1 MSNSYDTIIIGAGHN
16 GLVCA
21 TYLAKAGRK
30 VLMVEANEQVGGA
43 AITREFAA
51 GHSVSACA
59 HLLHLLH
66 PKIIADLSLSSH
78 GLKMAAQGL
87 STIAMSIDGEH
98 LTLARDS
105 VSGGGV
111 SAGDQRAYHDFQNKI
126 RRFTKVLEK
135 TFMTRPPRLV
145 HKNRKDLLTLACLG
159 LSVRMLGREDMREL
173 LRIGAINIY
182 DVLQEDFESELL
194 KGALGFDAVLGSN
207 MGPRSPNSV
216 LSYLYRMTGQLHGN
230 DSAISVPAGG
240 MGAVTNA
247 LADAAKAAGVEIRTG
262 TPVKQ
267 IVLDV
272 DKVLGIETADG
283 ERINSELVVSNA
295 DPKTTFLKLVGA
307 RNIETGFAR
316 RIDNIRMQGKAA
328 KLHLALDGLPNFNG
342 VAEDQLGNRLLIAPT
357 LNYVEQ
363 AFDHSKYGEY
373 SNAPALE
380 ISIPSI
386 HDDSLAEAGKHVLSA
401 VVQYA
406 PYELRA
412 GWDVQRET
420 FKNLVIDKLAEYAPG
435 IKEQITAAELL
446 LPADIEKE
454 FHIHGGHWHHGEYTL
469 DQFMMLRPVPGAAQY
484 STPVQGLY
492 LCGAG
497 SHPGG
502 GVMGLAGRNASTEI
516 IKGGQANGNA

>member
-1 MSNSYDTIIIGAGHN
+1 MSKQYDATIIGAGHN

-21 TYLAKAGRK
+21 TYLAKAGQK
-30 VLMVEANEQVGGA
+30 VLILEANEQVGGA
-43 AITREFAA
+43 AITREFAS
-51 GHSVSACA
+51 GFSVSACA

-66 PKIIADLSLSSH
+66 PQIITDLSLPSH

-87 STIAMSIDGEH
+87 STIALSADGEH
-98 LTLARDS
+98 LTLDRDTI
-105 VSGGGV
+105 SG
-111 SAGDQRAYHDFQNKI
+111 AGISNSDQTAYRDFQTRL
-126 RRFTKVLEK
+126 RRFARIVQK

-145 HKNRKDLLTLACLG
+145 HKDRKDLMTLAKLG
-159 LSVRMLGREDMREL
+159 LSVRLLGKEDMREL

-216 LSYLYRMTGQLHGN
+216 LSYLYRLTGQLNGN
-230 DSAISVPAGG
+230 DTAISVPAGG
-240 MGAVTNA
+240 MGAVTKA
-247 LADAAKAAGVEIRTG
+247 LRKAAEAAGVEIRTG
-262 TPVKQ
+262 TRVKQ
-267 IVLDV
+267 IILDV
-272 DKVLGIETADG
+272 DNVTGVETTEG
-283 ERINSELVVSNA
+283 EKINCGLVVSNA
-295 DPKTTFLKLVGA
+295 DPKTTFLKLIGA

-316 RIDNIRMQGKAA
+316 RVDNIRMKGKAA
-328 KLHLALDGLPNFNG
+328 KLHLALDGVPSFEGLP
-342 VAEDQLGNRLLIAPT
+342 EKLLGNRLVIAPT
-357 LNYVEQ
+357 LQYIEQ

-373 SNAPALE
+373 SNEPAIE

-386 HDDSLAEAGKHVLSA
+386 HDDSLAPPSRHVLSA

-406 PYELRA
+406 PYELRT
-412 GWDVQRET
+412 GWDSHRDT
-420 FKNLVIDKLAEYAPG
+420 FKQVVIDKIAEYAPG
-435 IKEQITAAELL
+435 IKDQITASELL
-446 LPADIEKE
+446 VPADIERE
-454 FHIHGGHWHHGEYTL
+454 FNIHGGHWHHGEYTL

-484 STPVQGLY
+484 STPINGLY

-516 IKGGQANGNA
+516 INREHKS

>member
-1 MSNSYDTIIIGAGHN
+1 
-16 GLVCA
+16 
-21 TYLAKAGRK
+21 
-30 VLMVEANEQVGGA
+30 
-43 AITREFAA
+43 
-51 GHSVSACA
+51 
-59 HLLHLLH
+59 
-66 PKIIADLSLSSH
+66 
-78 GLKMAAQGL
+78 MAAKGL
-87 STIAMSIDGEH
+87 STIAMSVDGEH
-98 LTLARDS
+98 LTLERDT

-111 SAGDQRAYHDFQNKI
+111 SNGDQVAYRDFQNKL
-126 RRFTKVLEK
+126 RRFAKIVQK

-145 HKNRKDLLTLACLG
+145 HKNWKDLMTLAGLG

-182 DVLQEDFESELL
+182 DVLQEDFQSELL

-216 LSYLYRMTGQLHGN
+216 LTYLYRLTGQLDCN
-230 DSAISVPAGG
+230 DSAISLPAGG
-240 MGAVTNA
+240 MGAVTTS
-247 LADAAKAAGVEIRTG
+247 LAKAATAAGVDIRTN
-262 TPVKQ
+262 TTVKQ
-267 IVLDV
+267 LLLDV
-272 DKVLGIETADG
+272 DKVLGIETTDG

-328 KLHLALDGLPNFNG
+328 KLHLALDGLPNFKG
-342 VAEDQLGNRLLIAPT
+342 IAENNLGNRLVIAPS

-373 SNAPALE
+373 SNTPALE
-380 ISIPSI
+380 ISIPSV
-386 HDDSLAEAGKHVLSA
+386 HDSSLAPAGKHVLSA

-412 GWDVQRET
+412 GWDVQRDT
-420 FKNLVIDKLAEYAPG
+420 FKNLIIDKLAEYAPG
-435 IKEQITAAELL
+435 IKDQISASELL
-446 LPADIEKE
+446 VPPDIEKE

-484 STPVQGLY
+484 STPVKGLY

-502 GVMGLAGRNASTEI
+502 GIMGLAGRNASTEI
-516 IKGGQANGNA
+516 IKAGASS